1 MRGHVL
7 PESDTNLTK
16 VSFTTGL
23 KSIKVAIYS
32 LPTIPSH
39 SREDIMVATLLQ
51 RFHRS
56 VVLSNRPINAL
67 IQLSTKSS
75 FAAVSGGYDLQF
87 KDNNNKSTTSYLL
100 HQTYYSSTSYK
111 QHKVSDG
118 GSDTE
123 DLHSLYHDQM
133 KEIQSE
139 RESIFGKESEEDPSN
154 QSPDLSQTAKSYF
167 KSSND
172 STSTPQQ
179 SLQQTTRDTST
190 TPQFRPPNWNTEE
203 YEAAAAE
210 RDALYDFTDE
220 EKSAWSSNNGTETLS
235 SLHMLRIR
243 EMIRQAPD
251 ETADS
256 DTSKASETTTQQT
269 SQFSHLTPQGDGV
282 SMVDVGHKVSSRR
295 VATARSVVVF
305 PPEVMSAFQVNNN
318 EIVGHKG
325 PIFETA
331 KIAGIMGAK

>member
-1 MRGHVL
+1 
-7 PESDTNLTK
+7 
-16 VSFTTGL
+16 
-23 KSIKVAIYS
+23 
-32 LPTIPSH
+32 
-39 SREDIMVATLLQ
+39 MVATLLQ
-51 RFHRS
+51 RCHRS
-56 VVLSNRPINAL
+56 AVSNISINAL
-67 IQLSTKSS
+67 IQLSRKPSLSS
-75 FAAVSGGYDLQF
+75 VLSAGYDLQLS
-87 KDNNNKSTTSYLL
+87 KHNKNRSTTSYLI
-100 HQTYYSSTSYK
+100 HQTYSSTSYN

-118 GSDTE
+118 GSTTT
-123 DLHSLYHDQM
+123 DLHALYHDQM

-139 RESIFGKESEEDPSN
+139 RESIFGKESEDDPSN

-167 KSSND
+167 TSSND
-172 STSTPQQ
+172 SSSTSQQ
-179 SLQQTTRDTST
+179 SLQQPTSDDTT
-190 TPQFRPPNWNTEE
+190 TPQFRPPNWNAEE

-210 RDALYDFTDE
+210 RDALYDFSDE

-235 SLHMLRIR
+235 SLHMLKIR
-243 EMIRQAPD
+243 EMIRRAPD
-251 ETADS
+251 EKDTESSSS
-256 DTSKASETTTQQT
+256 DTTQQT

-305 PPEVMSAFQVNNN
+305 PPEVMSAFQMNNN

>member
-1 MRGHVL
+1 M
-7 PESDTNLTK
+7 
-16 VSFTTGL
+16 
-23 KSIKVAIYS
+23 IQ
-32 LPTIPSH
+32 
-39 SREDIMVATLLQ
+39 TLLQ
-51 RFHRS
+51 RCHRS
-56 VVLSNRPINAL
+56 SAVSNIPINAL
-67 IQLSTKSS
+67 TQFSTKRLL
-75 FAAVSGGYDLQF
+75 AAVSGGYDLQLS
-87 KDNNNKSTTSYLL
+87 KHNNLRSTTTSTSYLL
-100 HQTYYSSTSYK
+100 HQTYSSTSYN

-118 GSDTE
+118 GSSTT

-139 RESIFGKESEEDPSN
+139 RESIFGKESEDDPSN

-167 KSSND
+167 TSSND
-172 STSTPQQ
+172 SSSTSQQ
-179 SLQQTTRDTST
+179 SLQQTTEDTST
-190 TPQFRPPNWNTEE
+190 TPQFRPPNWNTEK

-210 RDALYDFTDE
+210 RDALYDFSDE

-235 SLHMLRIR
+235 SLHMLKIR

-251 ETADS
+251 EKAVAETTAS
-256 DTSKASETTTQQT
+256 DTTQQPTEPTT

>member
-1 MRGHVL
+1 ML
-7 PESDTNLTK
+7 
-16 VSFTTGL
+16 
-23 KSIKVAIYS
+23 
-32 LPTIPSH
+32 
-39 SREDIMVATLLQ
+39 TLLQ
-51 RFHRS
+51 RCHRS
-56 VVLSNRPINAL
+56 SVVPNIPINAL
-67 IQLSTKSS
+67 IQLSTKPSLS
-75 FAAVSGGYDLQF
+75 VVSGGYDLQLF
-87 KDNNNKSTTSYLL
+87 KYNNNRSTTSYLL
-100 HQTYYSSTSYK
+100 HQTYSSTSYNH
-111 QHKVSDG
+111 HKVSDG
-118 GSDTE
+118 GSDTT

-139 RESIFGKESEEDPSN
+139 RESVFGKESEDDPSN
-154 QSPDLSQTAKSYF
+154 QSPDLSQTANSYF
-167 KSSND
+167 TSSSND
-172 STSTPQQ
+172 GIQQ
-179 SLQQTTRDTST
+179 PLQQPTDDTA
-190 TPQFRPPNWNTEE
+190 TPQFRPPNWNAEE

-210 RDALYDFTDE
+210 RDALYDFSDE

-235 SLHMLRIR
+235 SLHMLKIR

-251 ETADS
+251 EKDTDS
-256 DTSKASETTTQQT
+256 SPPSDTTQQT

>member
-1 MRGHVL
+1 MA
-7 PESDTNLTK
+7 T
-16 VSFTTGL
+16 
-23 KSIKVAIYS
+23 
-32 LPTIPSH
+32 
-39 SREDIMVATLLQ
+39 TLLQ
-51 RFHRS
+51 QCHRS
-56 VVLSNRPINAL
+56 SVVSSIPINAL
-67 IQLSTKSS
+67 ARFSS
-75 FAAVSGGYDLQF
+75 KRLFAAVSGGYDLQLF
-87 KDNNNKSTTSYLL
+87 KHHNDRSTTSYLI
-100 HQTYYSSTSYK
+100 HQPYSSTSYN

-118 GSDTE
+118 GSSTT

-133 KEIQSE
+133 KEIQNE
-139 RESIFGKESEEDPSN
+139 RESIFGKESEDDPSN
-154 QSPDLSQTAKSYF
+154 QSPDLSQTANSYF
-167 KSSND
+167 TLKDSS
-172 STSTPQQ
+172 STSQQ
-179 SLQQTTRDTST
+179 SLQQPASDATSS
-190 TPQFRPPNWNTEE
+190 PQFRPPNWNVEE

-210 RDALYDFTDE
+210 RDALYDFSDE
-220 EKSAWSSNNGTETLS
+220 EKSAWSSNSGTETLS
-235 SLHMLRIR
+235 SLHMLKIR

-251 ETADS
+251 EVDAEKSTS
-256 DTSKASETTTQQT
+256 DTTHQA

>member
-1 MRGHVL
+1 M
-7 PESDTNLTK
+7 S
-16 VSFTTGL
+16 
-23 KSIKVAIYS
+23 
-32 LPTIPSH
+32 
-39 SREDIMVATLLQ
+39 TLLQ
-51 RFHRS
+51 RCHRS
-56 VVLSNRPINAL
+56 VVSNRPINAL
-67 IQLSTKSS
+67 IQLSRKPSLS
-75 FAAVSGGYDLQF
+75 AVGVGYDLQLS
-87 KDNNNKSTTSYLL
+87 KHNNNRSTTSYLL
-100 HQTYYSSTSYK
+100 HQTYSSTSYNH
-111 QHKVSDG
+111 HKVSDG
-118 GSDTE
+118 GSDTT

-139 RESIFGKESEEDPSN
+139 RESIFGKESGDDPSN

-167 KSSND
+167 TPSND
-172 STSTPQQ
+172 SSTSQQQ
-179 SLQQTTRDTST
+179 SLQPPNSDDRT
-190 TPQFRPPNWNTEE
+190 TPQFRPPNWNAEE

-210 RDALYDFTDE
+210 RDALYDFSDE

-235 SLHMLRIR
+235 SLHMLKIR

-251 ETADS
+251 KN
-256 DTSKASETTTQQT
+256 SKIATTDETQQPTEPTT

-318 EIVGHKG
+318 EMVGPKG